1 MPAIRPEEPTD
12 YDGARRVLQLAF
24 GPGSVEADLVD
35 ALRAENAHVAELC
48 LVAADGDELIGHI
61 FFTRAR
67 LASGDDVL
75 ALAPMAVLPARQRQG
90 VGSRLVEESLRL
102 ASKTEFALV
111 VVVGHPEYYPRF
123 GFERADAYGIE
134 APWEVPAEAW
144 MVRRLPAYRPDA
156 QGLVTYAAAFDA
168 VT

>member
-1 MPAIRPEEPTD
+1 VLAIRLEEPSD

-35 ALRAENAHVAELC
+35 ALRAAKAHVAELC
-48 LVAADGDELIGHI
+48 LVAGNGDELIGHI

-75 ALAPMAVLPARQRQG
+75 ALAPMAVVPARQREG
-90 VGSRLVEESLRL
+90 VGSRLVEESLGL
-102 ASKTEFALV
+102 AAQTDFPLV
-111 VVVGHPEYYPRF
+111 VVLGHPGYYPRF
-123 GFERADAYGIE
+123 GFERADTYGVE

-144 MVRRLPAYRPDA
+144 MVHRLPAYRPDA
-156 QGLVTYAAAFDA
+156 RGLVAYSAPFDA
-168 VT
+168 FT

>member
-1 MPAIRPEEPTD
+1 M
-12 YDGARRVLQLAF
+12 
-24 GPGSVEADLVD
+24 
-35 ALRAENAHVAELC
+35 
-48 LVAADGDELIGHI
+48 
-61 FFTRAR
+61 
-67 LASGDDVL
+67 
-75 ALAPMAVLPARQRQG
+75 
-90 VGSRLVEESLRL
+90 
-102 ASKTEFALV
+102 
-111 VVVGHPEYYPRF
+111 VVGHPEYYPRF